1 MMNRFYT
8 LRIVLLML
16 ALIGVSVMSVFFYQY
31 GLYFCLL
38 FTGLAIVLLI
48 FYICH
53 FQQRNTK
60 LILRMVESLRY
71 NDFSLSFSI
80 EQKNTLENNLRKEI
94 NEAIT
99 NFRKQLSE
107 QQEHGLFYE
116 TLLDTV
122 DSCILIV
129 DPQGQIQWMNQTAIQ
144 ELLGHTIHSLDELN
158 VLNKELSVQI
168 KELTP
173 GKVKVVRLY
182 KEDFIQ
188 EMVVTITHYA
198 TNKEKL
204 RLIHLKN
211 LRSILEENEMEAWQK
226 LIRVLTHEIMN
237 SITPIISL
245 SDTLCDRITQKDRTE
260 YENEMIYQGMKTIH
274 RRSKGLLEFV
284 KNYRQL
290 SRLSAPMLVPVRI
303 GDILGD
309 IRKLYPNTGIKYIYQ
324 IENEEQILMWDRSQ
338 MEQVLINLLKNATEA
353 CEGRS
358 NPEVCITTHYQKDK
372 QLFQLTVTDN
382 GCGILPEVLDK
393 IFVPFFTTKP
403 KGSGIGLS
411 LCKQIVNNH
420 GGSISVSSETNKGT
434 SFVLKFL
441 CK

>member
-1 MMNRFYT
+1 MNGFYT
-8 LRIVLLML
+8 FHIVLLML
-16 ALIGVSVMSVFFYQY
+16 LLVGMSVAAVLFYQY
-31 GLYFCLL
+31 ELYFCLL
-38 FTGLAIVLLI
+38 FIGLAMCILI
-48 FYICH
+48 IYTCY
-53 FQQRNTK
+53 FQRRATK

-71 NDFSLSFSI
+71 NDFSLSFSTQ
-80 EQKNTLENNLRKEI
+80 QKNTLENNLRKEI

-99 NFRKQLSE
+99 NFRKQLSD
-107 QQEHGLFYE
+107 QQEHSLYYE

-122 DSCILIV
+122 DSCILIT
-129 DPQGQIQWMNQTAIQ
+129 DSQGQIQWMNQTAIQ
-144 ELLGHTIHSLDELN
+144 ELIGHPIHSIEELN
-158 VLNKELSVQI
+158 ALNKDFSQ
-168 KELTP
+168 KLTSLYP
-173 GKVKVVRLY
+173 GEVKVIRLY

-188 EMVVTITHYA
+188 EMAATITSY
-198 TNKEKL
+198 TNRKQNL
-204 RLIHLKN
+204 RLINLKN

-245 SDTLCDRITQKDRTE
+245 SDTLSERIAKEEKDE
-260 YENEMIYQGMKTIH
+260 YEYEMIYQGMQTIH

-290 SRLSAPMLVPVRI
+290 SRLSNPILTPVRV

-309 IRKLYPNTGIKYIYQ
+309 IRKLYPNKEIEYIYQ

-353 CEGRS
+353 CEGRPDPKVYIS
-358 NPEVCITTHYQKDK
+358 THYLKDK
-372 QLFQLTVTDN
+372 QIFLLTVTDN
-382 GCGILPEVLDK
+382 GCGVLPEVLDK
-393 IFVPFFTTKP
+393 IFVPFFTTKT

>member
-38 FTGLAIVLLI
+38 FTGLAIVFLI

-129 DPQGQIQWMNQTAIQ
+129 DLQGQIQWMNQTAIQ

-245 SDTLCDRITQKDRTE
+245 SDTLCDRITQKDRDE
-260 YENEMIYQGMKTIH
+260 YEN
-274 RRSKGLLEFV
+274 
-284 KNYRQL
+284 
-290 SRLSAPMLVPVRI
+290 
-303 GDILGD
+303 
-309 IRKLYPNTGIKYIYQ
+309 
-324 IENEEQILMWDRSQ
+324 
-338 MEQVLINLLKNATEA
+338 
-353 CEGRS
+353 
-358 NPEVCITTHYQKDK
+358 
-372 QLFQLTVTDN
+372 
-382 GCGILPEVLDK
+382 
-393 IFVPFFTTKP
+393 
-403 KGSGIGLS
+403 
-411 LCKQIVNNH
+411 
-420 GGSISVSSETNKGT
+420 
-434 SFVLKFL
+434 
-441 CK
+441 

>member
-1 MMNRFYT
+1 
-8 LRIVLLML
+8 L
-16 ALIGVSVMSVFFYQY
+16 
-31 GLYFCLL
+31 
-38 FTGLAIVLLI
+38 
-48 FYICH
+48 
-53 FQQRNTK
+53 
-60 LILRMVESLRY
+60 ES
-71 NDFSLSFSI
+71 
-80 EQKNTLENNLRKEI
+80 NLRSEI
-94 NEAIT
+94 NEAIS
-99 NFRKQLSE
+99 NFRKQLSD
-107 QQEHGLFYE
+107 QQEHSLYYE
-116 TLLDTV
+116 TMLDTV
-122 DSCILIV
+122 DSSILITNSK
-129 DPQGQIQWMNQTAIQ
+129 GIIQWMNQTAVQ
-144 ELLGHTIHSLDELN
+144 ELIGHRIHSLEELN
-158 VLNKELSVQI
+158 VLNKDFSQKLHSLQ
-168 KELTP
+168 P
-173 GKVKVVRLY
+173 GEVKVIRLY

-188 EMVVTITHYA
+188 EMAATITNY
-198 TNKEKL
+198 TNRTENL
-204 RLIHLKN
+204 RLISLKN

-245 SDTLCDRITQKDRTE
+245 SDTLSERINKKEKDE
-260 YENEMIYQGMKTIH
+260 YENEMIYQGMQTIH

-290 SRLSAPMLVPVRI
+290 SRLSNPILTHVRI

-309 IRKLYPNTGIKYIYQ
+309 IRKLYPNQEVEYIYQ

-353 CEGRS
+353 CEGRHNS
-358 NPEVCITTHYQKDK
+358 KVYITTQYLKDK
-372 QLFQLTVTDN
+372 QIFQLTVTDN
-382 GCGILPEVLDK
+382 GCGVLPEALDK
-393 IFVPFFTTKP
+393 IFVPFFTTKT

>member
-1 MMNRFYT
+1 MNGFYT
-8 LRIVLLML
+8 FHIVLLML
-16 ALIGVSVMSVFFYQY
+16 LLVGMSVAAVLFYQY
-31 GLYFCLL
+31 ELYFCLL
-38 FTGLAIVLLI
+38 FIGLAMIILI
-48 FYICH
+48 IYTCY
-53 FQQRNTK
+53 FQKRSTK
-60 LILRMVESLRY
+60 LILRMIESIRY
-71 NDFSLSFSI
+71 NDFSLSFSTQ
-80 EQKNTLENNLRKEI
+80 QKGQLESNLRKEI

-99 NFRKQLSE
+99 NLRKQLSD
-107 QQEHGLFYE
+107 QQEHSLYYE

-122 DSCILIV
+122 DSCILIT
-129 DPQGQIQWMNQTAIQ
+129 DSKGHIQWMNQTAIQ
-144 ELLGHTIHSLDELN
+144 ELIGHRIHSLEELN
-158 VLNKELSVQI
+158 ALNKEFSQKLSSLQ
-168 KELTP
+168 P
-173 GKVKVVRLY
+173 GEVKVIRLY
-182 KEDFIQ
+182 KKDFIQ
-188 EMVVTITHYA
+188 EMAATITNY
-198 TNKEKL
+198 TNRKENL
-204 RLIHLKN
+204 RLINLKN

-245 SDTLCDRITQKDRTE
+245 SDTLCERITKEEKNE
-260 YENEMIYQGMKTIH
+260 YENEMIYQGMQTIH

-290 SRLSAPMLVPVRI
+290 SRLSNPILTNVRI

-309 IRKLYPNTGIKYIYQ
+309 IRKLYPNQEVEYIYQ

-353 CEGRS
+353 CEGRHNS
-358 NPEVCITTHYQKDK
+358 KVYITTQYLKDK
-372 QLFQLTVTDN
+372 QIFQLTVTDN
-382 GCGILPEVLDK
+382 GCGVLPEALDK
-393 IFVPFFTTKP
+393 IFVPFFTTKT

>member
-1 MMNRFYT
+1 MNGFYT
-8 LRIVLLML
+8 FHIVLLML
-16 ALIGVSVMSVFFYQY
+16 LLIGMSVAAVLFYQY
-31 GLYFCLL
+31 ELYFCLL
-38 FTGLAIVLLI
+38 FIGLAMIILI
-48 FYICH
+48 IYTCY
-53 FQQRNTK
+53 FQKRGTK
-60 LILRMVESLRY
+60 LILRMIESIRY
-71 NDFSLSFSI
+71 NDFSLSFSTQ
-80 EQKNTLENNLRKEI
+80 QKGQLENNLRKEI

-99 NFRKQLSE
+99 NFRKQLSD
-107 QQEHGLFYE
+107 QQEHSLYYE

-122 DSCILIV
+122 DSCILIT
-129 DPQGQIQWMNQTAIQ
+129 DSKGHIQWMNQTAIQ
-144 ELLGHTIHSLDELN
+144 ELIGHRIHSLEELN
-158 VLNKELSVQI
+158 ALNKEFSQKLSSLQ
-168 KELTP
+168 P
-173 GKVKVVRLY
+173 GEVKVIRLY

-188 EMVVTITHYA
+188 EMAATITNY
-198 TNKEKL
+198 TNRKENL
-204 RLIHLKN
+204 RLINLKN

-245 SDTLCDRITQKDRTE
+245 SDTLCERITKEEKHE
-260 YENEMIYQGMKTIH
+260 YENEMIYQGMQTIH

-290 SRLSAPMLVPVRI
+290 SRLSNPILTNVRI

-309 IRKLYPNTGIKYIYQ
+309 IRKLYPNQEVEYIYQ

-353 CEGRS
+353 CEGRHNS
-358 NPEVCITTHYQKDK
+358 KVYITTQYLKDK
-372 QLFQLTVTDN
+372 QIFQLTVTDN
-382 GCGILPEVLDK
+382 GCGVLPEALDK
-393 IFVPFFTTKP
+393 IFVPFFTTKT

>member
-1 MMNRFYT
+1 MNGFYT
-8 LRIVLLML
+8 FHIVLLML
-16 ALIGVSVMSVFFYQY
+16 LLVGMSVAAVLFYQY
-31 GLYFCLL
+31 ELYFCLL
-38 FTGLAIVLLI
+38 FIGLAMIILI
-48 FYICH
+48 IYTCY
-53 FQQRNTK
+53 FQKRGTK
-60 LILRMVESLRY
+60 LILRMIESIRY
-71 NDFSLSFSI
+71 NDFSLSFSTQ
-80 EQKNTLENNLRKEI
+80 QKGQLESNLRKEI

-99 NFRKQLSE
+99 NFRKQLSD
-107 QQEHGLFYE
+107 QQEHSLYYE

-122 DSCILIV
+122 DSCILIT
-129 DPQGQIQWMNQTAIQ
+129 DSKGHIQWMNQTAIQ
-144 ELLGHTIHSLDELN
+144 ELIGHRIHSLEELN
-158 VLNKELSVQI
+158 ALNKEFSQKLSSLQ
-168 KELTP
+168 P
-173 GKVKVVRLY
+173 GEVKVIRLY

-188 EMVVTITHYA
+188 EMAATITNY
-198 TNKEKL
+198 TNRKENL
-204 RLIHLKN
+204 RLINLKN

-245 SDTLCDRITQKDRTE
+245 SDTLCERITKEEKNE
-260 YENEMIYQGMKTIH
+260 YENEMIYQGMQTIH

-290 SRLSAPMLVPVRI
+290 SRLSNPILTNVRI

-309 IRKLYPNTGIKYIYQ
+309 IRKLYPNQEVEYIYQ

-353 CEGRS
+353 CEGRHNS
-358 NPEVCITTHYQKDK
+358 KVYITTQYLKDK
-372 QLFQLTVTDN
+372 QIFQLTVTDN
-382 GCGILPEVLDK
+382 GCGVLPEALDK
-393 IFVPFFTTKP
+393 IFVPFFTTKT

>member
-1 MMNRFYT
+1 MMNRFFT
-8 LRIVLLML
+8 LRTVLLMITL
-16 ALIGVSVMSVFFYQY
+16 VGASAASVLFYLHE
-31 GLYFCLL
+31 LYFCLL
-38 FTGLAIVLLI
+38 FTGVAMVILI
-48 FYICH
+48 FYTCYT
-53 FQQRNTK
+53 QQRSFK
-60 LILRMVESLRY
+60 LMLRMAESLRY
-71 NDFSLSFSI
+71 NDFTLSFSTQ
-80 EQKNTLENNLRKEI
+80 QKTTWENNLRKEI

-99 NFRKQLSE
+99 HFRRQWSE
-107 QQEHGLFYE
+107 QQEKGLFYE

-122 DSCILIV
+122 DSCILIA
-129 DPQGQIQWMNQTAIQ
+129 DRRGQIQWMNQTAIQ
-144 ELLGHTIHSLDELN
+144 ELMGHPIHSIEELDG
-158 VLNKELSVQI
+158 LNKDLSGQI

-173 GKVKVVRLY
+173 GKVKVIRLY

-188 EMVVTITHYA
+188 EMAVTV
-198 TNKEKL
+198 TNYSTSRENL

-245 SDTLCDRITQKDRTE
+245 SDTLCDRIAQEDKDE
-260 YENEMIYQGMKTIH
+260 HDNEMIYQGMKTIH

-290 SRLSAPMLVPVRI
+290 SRLSSPVLAPVRI

-309 IRKLYPNTGIKYIYQ
+309 IRKLYPNTGIRYNYR
-324 IENEEQILMWDRSQ
+324 IENEEQLLMWDRSQ

-353 CEGRS
+353 CEGQP
-358 NPEVCITTHYQKDK
+358 NPEVSITTQYVKDK
-372 QLFQLTVTDN
+372 QIFQLTVSDN

-434 SFVLKFL
+434 SFVLKF
-441 CK
+441 KG